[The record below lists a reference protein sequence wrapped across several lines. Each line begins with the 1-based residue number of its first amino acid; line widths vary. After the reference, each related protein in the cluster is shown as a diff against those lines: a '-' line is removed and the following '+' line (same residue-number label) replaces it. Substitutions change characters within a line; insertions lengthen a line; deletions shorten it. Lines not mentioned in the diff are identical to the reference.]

1 MTTTTTPENRQGFL
15 MAHWDG
21 ERKTCPEPLRLYYG
35 RANGA
40 SNSWHGHLI
49 ASGLIHACCLQ
60 VQQAESR
67 EDYHPWRWRQPMTE
81 GLWYRNPPVL
91 LPQGW
96 GWLCSVFSTQASK
109 FPWWEEAL
117 VFPVVICQTTH
128 PLLYWLFPFPVS
140 LIHSP
145 FGFSFSSSN
154 NLHTLQSLSA
164 SGKTN
169 KTFTLCQIVCWVL
182 HTSYLICCCLI
193 INTLSFP

>member
-40 SNSWHGHLI
+40 TNSWHGHLI
-49 ASGLIHACCLQ
+49 ASGLSLVSMPVVYRC
-60 VQQAESR
+60 SR
-67 EDYHPWRWRQPMTE
+67 LKAGRITILGGGRQPMTD

-128 PLLYWLFPFPVS
+128 PLLYWLF
-140 LIHSP
+140 
-145 FGFSFSSSN
+145 
-154 NLHTLQSLSA
+154 SLSCL
-164 SGKTN
+164 TYPLP
-169 KTFTLCQIVCWVL
+169 FWFFL
-182 HTSYLICCCLI
+182 HLLQ
-193 INTLSFP
+193 